1 LKKVVTKAS
10 KRYPFTRVKQRHGC
24 RLAPDSGTGEAG
36 SIVVVPQDAGRT
48 GRVPGGTLG
57 TPSRHPSSMSCE
69 HEVEAEYLYPSD
81 TDVLDVHEEAGNTIV
96 TLAAPCPNC
105 GTGLALEARV
115 ESVEDGD
122 FELPLD
128 DELYD

>member
-24 RLAPDSGTGEAG
+24 RLAPDSETGEAG

-48 GRVPGGTLG
+48 GRVPGGTL
-57 TPSRHPSSMSCE
+57 S
-69 HEVEAEYLYPSD
+69 
-81 TDVLDVHEEAGNTIV
+81 
-96 TLAAPCPNC
+96 LAAPCPNC